1 MLEDFI
7 LPFGGKLSAE
17 NRWVKLASIMP
28 WDYIEDVYIESMSAA
43 NGAPAIS
50 ARIAFGANF
59 IKENENLTDERTVEY
74 IAENPYAQYF
84 LGLREFRSE
93 ALFDPS
99 LMVHFR
105 KRFSA
110 EQLDEINRRM
120 FAVKVSD
127 ISDDDNEPPTNKG
140 KLVLDATCAPADIRY
155 PGDLSLLNEAR
166 ENTEK
171 MIDELFVIHGKSG
184 RRTHYSRRKA
194 RSKYLGVAKQKR
206 AKAPRMKAAIR
217 QQIGYVEGNVKAI
230 VNILLETGMDG
241 FVEKRLAR
249 LLTIRELLLQQKEMQ
264 SQGTRKCNNRIVSLR
279 QPHVRPIVR
288 GKAGKRYEFG
298 QKLAFSVVNGYTFIE
313 KQSFDSFNEGVIL
326 KESAERY
333 MRQYGCYPEVIQADQ
348 IYRNRENIRFC
359 KENSIR
365 LSGPRLGRP
374 DPDAQR
380 NRELERKDNSERN
393 IIEGRIGIVKRRFG
407 LNLIMAYLKQ
417 TAMTEAAFNVLC
429 MNARLRI
436 LLRAILQNF
445 FVRFRPLPIYPLFQ

>member
-1 MLEDFI
+1 
-7 LPFGGKLSAE
+7 
-17 NRWVKLASIMP
+17 
-28 WDYIEDVYIESMSAA
+28 
-43 NGAPAIS
+43 
-50 ARIAFGANF
+50 
-59 IKENENLTDERTVEY
+59 VEY

-93 ALFDPS
+93 VLFDPS

-120 FAVKVSD
+120 FAAEDNDSSD
-127 ISDDDNEPPTNKG
+127 NDDNEPPANKG

-155 PGDLSLLNEAR
+155 PSDLSLLNEAR

-171 MIDELFVIHGKSG
+171 MIDELFLIHGKSG

-194 RSKYLGVAKQKR
+194 RSRYLCIAKQKR
-206 AKAPRMKAAIR
+206 AKASRVKAAIR
-217 QQIGYVEGNVKAI
+217 QQIDYVEGNVKAI

-241 FVEKRLAR
+241 FAEKRLAR

-264 SQGTRKCNNRIVSLR
+264 SNNTRKCNNRIVSLR

-288 GKAGKRYEFG
+288 GKSGKRYEFG

-313 KQSFDSFNEGVIL
+313 KQSFDSFNEGVTL

-333 MRQYGCYPEVIQADQ
+333 RRQYGCYPEVIQADQ

-374 DPDAQR
+374 GPDAQR
-380 NRELERKDNSERN
+380 NRELERKDNRERN
-393 IIEGRIGIVKRRFG
+393 IIESRNGIVKRRFG
-407 LNLIMAYLKQ
+407 LDLIMAYLDQ

-436 LLRAILQNF
+436 LLSAILQSF
-445 FVRFRPLPIYPLFQ
+445 LERFSFASLIPLFQ